1 MLDGSLAIEV
11 DRSYLHE
18 DMASTVYPSVR
29 WFLFIA
35 SVAACAFLL
44 IAQVGAY
51 LDFVLVPAPTSAT
64 TGPQGPADLVFGLLA
79 VLGGGLGFLSSLGAG
94 IVGLVLAAREGRRRW
109 LFAISAAGVSAVVGL
124 AASAFVLIGLPRN
137 GYHPL
142 VVLVVV
148 PITTLAFWSRGIRT
162 AEATL

>member
-1 MLDGSLAIEV
+1 MLIV
-11 DRSYLHE
+11 
-18 DMASTVYPSVR
+18 
-29 WFLFIA
+29 

-44 IAQVGAY
+44 LAQVGAY
-51 LDFVLVPAPTSAT
+51 LDFVMVPAPTPAT

-79 VLGGGLGFLSSLGAG
+79 VLGGGLGFLCSFGAG
-94 IVGLVLAAREGRRRW
+94 IAGLTVAAREGSRPW
-109 LFAISAAGVSAVVGL
+109 LFAIGAAGVIAVVGL

-142 VVLVVV
+142 VVLLVV
-148 PITTLAFWSRGIRT
+148 PITTLAFWSRGMRT